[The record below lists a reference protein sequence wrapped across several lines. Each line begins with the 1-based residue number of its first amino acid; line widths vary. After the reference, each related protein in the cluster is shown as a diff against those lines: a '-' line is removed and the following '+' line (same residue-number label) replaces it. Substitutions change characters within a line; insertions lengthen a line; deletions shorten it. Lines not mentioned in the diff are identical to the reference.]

1 MRRHADG
8 TLTYSPS
15 DLVRFHGSPFA
26 TWMDRFALERPGV
39 ATPDEATDQ
48 DRLVIDL
55 GLRHEARYLGTLRTA
70 GRDVIAIAQ
79 GRDADTATRAAL
91 AAGPTIVY
99 QAALACA
106 PFAGFADFLERVE
119 GASALGA
126 FHYEVTDTKVA
137 GDAKPGYLLQLCAYA
152 EMLEAVQGRRPE
164 QVHLVLRGDQRRSFR
179 TDDFFFVYRT
189 VKEAFLAQMAAFHPD
204 QPPEPD
210 LGGNWGR
217 WDGEARR
224 RLEAADHLALVAGMR
239 GDQVKKLRAT
249 GIATVAA
256 LAARPPARVKGM
268 GPDVVTRLHHQARLQ
283 LASRGKALPVYEV
296 VTPAAGAPPAGLA
309 SLPPASPL
317 DVYFDLEGY
326 PLVEGGLEYLFG
338 AATEGRDEADF
349 VDWWAHDDVEE
360 RRALEA
366 FVAFVE
372 DRRRRDPTM
381 HVYHYAPYEK
391 TALRKLMGRYGVCE
405 DAVDGWL
412 RAGVLVDLYGVVRQG
427 LRVGTP
433 SYSIKALEV
442 LWGRGRAGAVQTG
455 GDSIVAYHRFLESG
469 EPRDWRASALLAGI
483 RAYNREDCLST
494 RELAHWLR
502 ARQREHKIAWRAP
515 DEAADAEP
523 STQAQEASARR
534 AAMRALADDLLR
546 SVPADAAAR
555 AADPD
560 RWRVTELLAHLV
572 EFHRRED
579 KPVWWSLFDRLDAD
593 DADRVEDPTC
603 LAGLVRE
610 TGPTI
615 AIKRSKGAWYRFDP
629 AQETK
634 IAEGSGCVVAVP
646 GTPACSVETLDLD
659 GGRVLVKFGPKALAA
674 LGGEPPATTTLLLHE
689 MVGAKPIEDSLVR
702 TATAWRD
709 GTPLPRALD
718 DLLLRRAPR
727 VRGHRGGPL
736 VRPGEDPTAATARLA
751 LALQGSVLAV
761 QGPPGTGK
769 TYTGARAIA
778 ALVAAG
784 RRVGVT
790 SNSHKAILNLLA
802 ECARAIP
809 GFRCLKVGAAGNE
822 DDAAFEA
829 STEGVTLLDAA
840 GAAATLDAHLLVGA
854 TAWFF
859 SREDVAG
866 QFDTLFVDEAG
877 QVSLA
882 NLVGMAPSAENVVL
896 LGDPAQLA
904 QPIQGT
910 HPGDSAMSALDFA
923 LYPHP
928 TVPEDRGV
936 FLPVTRRLHPRLTAF
951 VSGAFYEGRLTSA
964 PGTERRVVRAPSS
977 TAKAV
982 ATVPLEA
989 GILWVPVPH
998 EGTPQQSEEEAT
1010 AVAALVGALVGR
1022 AVTGLDGKP
1031 EGRLG
1036 LADVLVVA
1044 PYNLQVRTL
1053 KAALPAGVRVGSVDR
1068 FQGQEAR
1075 VAIVSL
1081 TASDAEGATRG
1092 LEFVL
1097 DPHRTNVAISRAM
1110 SLAIVVG
1117 SPSLT
1122 RARCASVDAL
1132 RLVNTL
1138 CRVVAEGTARA

>member
-1 MRRHADG
+1 MRKHRDG
-8 TLTYSPS
+8 TLIYSPS
-15 DLVRFHGSPFA
+15 DLVRFQGSPFA

-39 ATPDEATDQ
+39 VTPDEADDQ
-48 DRLVIDL
+48 DRLVLDL
-55 GLRHEARYLGTLRTA
+55 GVAHERRYLGTLRTR
-70 GRDVIAIAQ
+70 GLSVVEIAQ
-79 GRDADTATRAAL
+79 GREADAKTREAL
-91 AAGPTIVY
+91 AAGPDVVY
-99 QAALACA
+99 QASLAHGA
-106 PFAGFADFLERVE
+106 FAGYADFLERVP
-119 GASALGA
+119 GPSALGD
-126 FHYEVTDTKVA
+126 FHYEVADTKVA
-137 GDAKPGYLLQLCAYA
+137 ADAKPGYLIQLCAYA
-152 EMLEAVQGRRPE
+152 EMLEALQGCRPE
-164 QVHLVLRGDQRRSFR
+164 RVHLVLRGDVRRSFR
-179 TDDFFFVYRT
+179 TDDYFYVYRA
-189 VKEAFLAQMAAFHPD
+189 VQEAFLAQMAAFDADH
-204 QPPEPD
+204 PPEPE
-210 LGGNWGR
+210 LGGDWGR

-224 RLEAADHLALVAGMR
+224 RFEAADHLALVAGMR
-239 GDQVKKLRAT
+239 GDQVRKLRAA
-249 GIATVAA
+249 GIDTVAA
-256 LAARPPARVKGM
+256 LAARPPGRVKGM
-268 GPDVVTRLHHQARLQ
+268 GPDVAARLHHQARLQ
-283 LASRGKALPVYEV
+283 VASRGRPTPAYEV
-296 VTPAAGAPPAGLA
+296 VPVPAGAPPTGLA
-309 SLPPASPL
+309 SLPPASSL

-338 AATEGRDEADF
+338 AATEGRDEPDF
-349 VDWWAHDDVEE
+349 VDWWAHDAVEE

-372 DRRRRDPTM
+372 ARRRRDPTL

-405 DAVDGWL
+405 DVVDGWL
-412 RAGVLVDLYGVVRQG
+412 RDGVLVDLYGVVKQG

-442 LWGRGRAGAVQTG
+442 LWGRGRKGEVTSG
-455 GDSIVAYHRFLESG
+455 GDSIVAYHRFVASG
-469 EPRDWRASALLAGI
+469 EPRDWRASPLLAGI

-502 ARQREHKIAWRAP
+502 ARQREHGIAWRRPEAP
-515 DEAADAEP
+515 AEEEP
-523 STQAQEASARR
+523 SSQAQEASARR

-546 SVPADAAAR
+546 SVPSDAAAR
-555 AADPD
+555 AADPE
-560 RWRVTELLAHLV
+560 RWRVTELLAHLI
-572 EFHRRED
+572 EFHRREE

-610 TGPTI
+610 PGP
-615 AIKRSKGAWYRFDP
+615 AVALKRSKGAWYRFDP
-629 AQETK
+629 LQETK
-634 IAEGSGCVVAVP
+634 VVEGSSGVLAMP
-646 GTPACSVETLDLD
+646 GTPACSVETLDAEA
-659 GGRVLVKFGPKALAA
+659 GRALLKFGPKALTA
-674 LGGEPPATTTLLLHE
+674 LGGEPPAATTLLLHE
-689 MVGAKPIEDSLVR
+689 RVAAKVIEDSIVR

-709 GTPLPRALD
+709 GEPIPCALH

-727 VRGHRGGPL
+727 VRGHRSGAL
-736 VRPGEDPTAATARLA
+736 VRDGEDPTAATARLV
-751 LALQGSVLAV
+751 LALDRSVLAV

-790 SNSHKAILNLLA
+790 SNSHKAIVNLLA

-809 GFRCLKVGAAGNE
+809 DFRCLKVGAADDE
-822 DDAAFEA
+822 DDAAFAEA
-829 STEGVTLLDAA
+829 TEGVTVAPSADAA
-840 GAAATLDAHLLVGA
+840 AMLDDFPIVGG

-866 QFDTLFVDEAG
+866 RIDTLFVDEAG

-882 NLVGMAPSAENVVL
+882 NLVGMAPCAEHLVL

-923 LYPHP
+923 LHPHA
-928 TVPEDRGV
+928 TVPPDRGV
-936 FLPVTRRLHPRLTAF
+936 FLPVTRRLHPRLAAF
-951 VSGAFYEGRLTSA
+951 VSGAFYEGRLTA
-964 PGTERRVVRAPSS
+964 AAGTEARVVRVP
-977 TAKAV
+977 TARGKGAV
-982 ATVPLEA
+982 AAPLEA

-998 EGTPQQSEEEAT
+998 EGTPQQSPEEAE
-1010 AVAALVGALVGR
+1010 AIAALVRALVGR
-1022 AVTGLDGKP
+1022 PVTDLEGRAA
-1031 EGRLG
+1031 GRLG
-1036 LADVLVVA
+1036 PDDVLVVA
-1044 PYNLQVRTL
+1044 PYNLQVRAL
-1053 KAALPAGVRVGSVDR
+1053 KAVLRKDVRVGSVDR

-1081 TASDAEGATRG
+1081 TASDAEGAARG

-1117 SPSLT
+1117 SPTLT
-1122 RARCASVDAL
+1122 RARAASVEAL

-1138 CRVVAEGTARA
+1138 CRIVHEGTPRP